1 MAKFQFLLLD
11 AVSIIGLFELN
22 LWERFIERCDV
33 TVGKTVAEE
42 AKYASQTTEDIRIDL
57 EPDIR
62 NGKIKVIDIDSSQ
75 FRTFNINY
83 LTNCRYQIDKGE
95 MELLA
100 WLFSSKQPNKLCTSD
115 GPVFQFLGYHNRE
128 EQSIS
133 LEEVLTSVGL
143 SVSQL
148 KIQYTKKF
156 RETHI
161 RRGKIGFAQNFNA
174 KKQ

>member
-1 MAKFQFLLLD
+1 MAKFQLLLLD
-11 AVSIIGLFELN
+11 AVSIIGIWELK
-22 LWERFIERCDV
+22 LWGRFIESCDV
-33 TVGKTVAEE
+33 TVGKTVAKE
-42 AKYASQTTEDIRIDL
+42 AKYASLATEDVPIDL

-62 NGKIKVIDIDSSQ
+62 SGKIKVIDIDSSKFQ
-75 FRTFNINY
+75 AFHTNY
-83 LTNCRYQIDKGE
+83 LANCRYQIDKGE

-100 WLFSSKQPNKLCTSD
+100 WLFSSEQSYKLCTSD
-115 GPVFQFLGYHNRE
+115 GPVFRFLGYHNRE

-148 KIQYTKKF
+148 KIQYTKEF
-156 RETHI
+156 RETCI
-161 RRGKIGFAQNFNA
+161 RRGKVDFTQNFDT